1 MLYHQKP
8 KPQKK
13 LIKQQQQQQQSALVS
28 TARATNKI
36 NKQKKLKINK

>member
-28 TARATNKI
+28 TARVTNKMGRFDK
-36 NKQKKLKINK
+36 N